1 MLKYDPRKLFVS
13 SVASI
18 AIAVTACS
26 YDSSVDVKSLS
37 DEATSLDSLSFVD
50 EPEMKPVVTTSPFEG
65 ATVYYISSN
74 GKGDL
79 PKRKGFT
86 IGEGA
91 SYKPIALA
99 ASRFPGSWS
108 MQIKNGTGEITHVDD
123 SLSVWS
129 KDPDYFLISDKVDEK
144 KPLTSISNGY
154 PGTARVLT
162 VMAGTHANSTSF
174 IFIWDEKGE
183 TPFATLNVNAPSS
196 ALNYMIDKYGRL
208 ELADGLGT
216 GDLDMIFHE
225 DHLVGDAKFDQT
237 EFSVTHPVLNG
248 KNQGMVIEYENGA
261 AMVVQMPTLELL
273 GR

>member
-1 MLKYDPRKLFVS
+1 M
-13 SVASI
+13 
-18 AIAVTACS
+18 
-26 YDSSVDVKSLS
+26 
-37 DEATSLDSLSFVD
+37 
-50 EPEMKPVVTTSPFEG
+50 
-65 ATVYYISSN
+65 
-74 GKGDL
+74 

-86 IGEGA
+86 IGEEA

-162 VMAGTHANSTSF
+162 VMAGTDANSTTF
-174 IFIWDEKGE
+174 NFIWDAQAS
-183 TPFATLNVNAPSS
+183 TPYATLNVNAPAS

-208 ELADGLGT
+208 ELADGQGT
-216 GDLDMIFHE
+216 GDSDMTFYEKRLI
-225 DHLVGDAKFDQT
+225 GDGEFDTT

-261 AMVVQMPTLELL
+261 AMVVQMPTLELI